1 MGIAGS
7 KTRLPVDRPPQN
19 GTLMVTL
26 PSMTS
31 STPSS
36 PNRDVSPPRNR
47 SQSFNAGLLESNTE
61 KAKVSGDNDVDSGGE
76 SIGFSLAE
84 LAHYCNTNNQHAS
97 NDYNEE
103 NQLPGGQR
111 TCESREYDDI
121 ITISSAE
128 TRGNEPFAETS
139 SPSNAPLQVCGV
151 KPPMM
156 EQQAQKASS
165 ADETTQPPSHSPV
178 QPTKSDGSSDSQQP
192 RQRVNNAVETWKK
205 TAPKLSEI
213 HTRRSSEAITN
224 ITQAKKLSH
233 RLLQSQRQKKSH
245 LAESQRRRYNEQQ
258 TTTATPPP
266 NGTKVSGL
274 PKRCPSAK
282 SGGSVTK
289 NQQPT
294 GRGNGGRGSRIK
306 QQSSFAEE
314 KTRQPS
320 EATTDNMHSKKEE
333 HHVSVTQKTPA
344 TASGSKEASTQQQSV
359 VKPVTPS
366 QDEPQPPRPEIKDTE
381 QSKPTS
387 NATQPASS
395 VNQKS
400 TSTISQK
407 SVHPNAKASQPA
419 ADDNDDD
426 DDDDDWE
433 NQITALRDP
442 DDIRNRKIQPRK
454 DSNWNLWIS
463 KISKPAV
470 KDEKQKAT
478 KGDGKEEIEV
488 NYDSYIRDT
497 NIHKSAISM
506 IFSFYR
512 AACNADAV

>member
-19 GTLMVTL
+19 GTLTVTL
-26 PSMTS
+26 PPMTL

-61 KAKVSGDNDVDSGGE
+61 KSGDNELDSGGE

-84 LAHYCNTNNQHAS
+84 LAHYCNTDNQHAS
-97 NDYNEE
+97 NGE
-103 NQLPGGQR
+103 NQLPGGKR
-111 TCESREYDDI
+111 TCESRDHDDI
-121 ITISSAE
+121 VTINSAE
-128 TRGNEPFAETS
+128 TRGNEPSAETS
-139 SPSNAPLQVCGV
+139 SASNALLQVCGV
-151 KPPMM
+151 KPPVVD
-156 EQQAQKASS
+156 QQAQKASS
-165 ADETTQPPSHSPV
+165 VDETTQPSSHCPV

-192 RQRVNNAVETWKK
+192 RQRVNNAVETRTK

-213 HTRRSSEAITN
+213 HTRRSSEAITD

-266 NGTKVSGL
+266 NGTRVSGL

-282 SGGSVTK
+282 SGGSVPK
-289 NQQPT
+289 SQQPT
-294 GRGNGGRGSRIK
+294 AGRGNGGRGSRMK

-320 EATTDNMHSKKEE
+320 EAATDNTHSKKEE

-344 TASGSKEASTQQQSV
+344 TASGSKEASTQQVHNDKSV

-366 QDEPQPPRPEIKDTE
+366 QDEPRQPRPEMKNTG
-381 QSKPTS
+381 QSKPTT
-387 NATQPASS
+387 NAVLSANS
-395 VNQKS
+395 VNQKW
-400 TSTISQK
+400 TSTTSQK
-407 SVHPNAKASQPA
+407 SVHQNVQASQPA
-419 ADDNDDD
+419 ADDNNDDD
-426 DDDDDWE
+426 DDDEDLE
-433 NQITALRDP
+433 YQITALRDP
-442 DDIRNRKIQPRK
+442 DDIRNRKIQPKK

-463 KISKPAV
+463 KISKPSV
-470 KDEKQKAT
+470 KDEKQKAS
-478 KGDGKEEIEV
+478 KGDGKEENEV

-497 NIHKSAISM
+497 KVQVSYFND
-506 IFSFYR
+506 F
-512 AACNADAV
+512 